1 MCKIAGRALIQ
12 LKKGFLQFLCL
23 TNPVTV
29 VLKCR
34 HWGLLTWDWFGLTWP
49 CEIVCLTKPSSL
61 FHTNQPGCWDIN
73 VFIYLYMNKCIIHVL
88 YDTVWHEPPD
98 FSILVLL
105 ASVIPDVLKWTDYD
119 AIPDCHFGP
128 PTVNFLCSLL
138 QFSFDDNNFGRHP
151 GGVQHP
157 SSGGQHPIQ
166 SQEHVSTVVIVPA
179 LHNDRQIQIL

>member
-1 MCKIAGRALIQ
+1 M
-12 LKKGFLQFLCL
+12 
-23 TNPVTV
+23 TV

-49 CEIVCLTKPSSL
+49 CEIVCLTKPSFIVIPYQSTRVL
-61 FHTNQPGCWDIN
+61 RYKCIY
-73 VFIYLYMNKCIIHVL
+73 IYLYMNKCIIHLL
-88 YDTVWHEPPD
+88 YDAVRHEPPD